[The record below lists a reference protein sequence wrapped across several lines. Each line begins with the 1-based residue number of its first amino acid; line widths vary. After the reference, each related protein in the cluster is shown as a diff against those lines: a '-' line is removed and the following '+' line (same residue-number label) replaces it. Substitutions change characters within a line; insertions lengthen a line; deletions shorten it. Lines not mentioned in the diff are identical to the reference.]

1 MEHGDAAPQKIGT
14 VEIFRFPVM
23 VNHPKPAKN
32 PELRTISRVLRRNR
46 DVV

>member
-1 MEHGDAAPQKIGT
+1 MEQGDAALQKIGT
-14 VEIFRFPVM
+14 VKIFWFPVM

-32 PELRTISRVLRRNR
+32 PELCPISRVLHRNP